1 MHTGTL
7 RMTKQRLLILDEL
20 MKVRNHP
27 TAYEVYGMVKRTM
40 PQISLGTVYR
50 NLEFLSN
57 CGRIQRLSFGSG
69 KRRYDGNP
77 DNHHHLCCMACGRVD
92 DLPAVM
98 QMEDALNRMLDEIGG
113 YQVKGLSIEAYG
125 ICPAC
130 REMQDQE
137 GKNKTIRRKLW
148 GNSRAR
154 RQRRI

>member
-1 MHTGTL
+1 MHTSTL

-20 MKVRNHP
+20 MKVSNHP

-69 KRRYDGNP
+69 KRRYDGNT

-92 DLPAVM
+92 DLPSVI

-137 GKNKTIRRKLW
+137 GKNKTIRRELW